1 MPNTGQLCSS
11 MRVLD
16 IGCLYCTF
24 KMIAKRRELRVSFPF
39 PHGIADLLLKFVRL
53 FEIEIVVFQA
63 AEISPMSC
71 LEYPHPHIHGQ
82 SVHAILR
89 GCILIGSSRFQT
101 PEEIPRV
108 Y

>member
-1 MPNTGQLCSS
+1 
-11 MRVLD
+11 
-16 IGCLYCTF
+16 
-24 KMIAKRRELRVSFPF
+24 MIAKRRELRVSFPF